1 MGRLL
6 VKVLTLANQII
17 RIQILYKNG
26 TLLSDFQTLCM
37 NYMLYFYVYL
47 FLQATHQVLFAEK
60 EGRGRVSVSYLD
72 ALNK

>member
-47 FLQATHQVLFAEK
+47 FFYRRLIK
-60 EGRGRVSVSYLD
+60 SYLPKKKEED
-72 ALNK
+72 EYQ

>member
-26 TLLSDFQTLCM
+26 TLLS
-37 NYMLYFYVYL
+37 YMLYFYVYL

-60 EGRGRVSVSYLD
+60 EGRGRVPVSYLD
-72 ALNK
+72 ALNT